1 MITNSKSDLDFAYKG
16 FQYPVPPSWK
26 YAIRIQDQI
35 NWLLQAV
42 LLLDSQGASVE
53 EVSEQVA
60 EAEKLLKDYTD
71 NKNSITVAQMET
83 MYEELSEQ
91 ISHINA
97 GLYYTR
103 NPVRGF
109 RDPIYVALKM
119 MYDALRVDAL
129 TWDELDALG
138 KTWDE
143 LKEDGHTWLE
153 LDLFS
158 NIYYG
163 DGQPRAKWT
172 NPATID
178 DGVPGFAPEGVARLG
193 RTWAEIA
200 DFGFLTI
207 KD

>member
-35 NWLLQAV
+35 NWLLQAFLV
-42 LLLDSQGASVE
+42 LDAKGVSTDELASAIE
-53 EVSEQVA
+53 EA
-60 EAEKLLKDYTD
+60 EALLKRYTD
-71 NKNSITVAQMET
+71 QKNAVTVAQMEA
-83 MYEELSEQ
+83 MYGELSEQ
-91 ISHINA
+91 IAHINA

-119 MYDALRVDAL
+119 MYDALRVNAL

-158 NIYYG
+158 NTYYG
-163 DGQPRAKWT
+163 DGRPRAKWT

-178 DGVPGFAPEGVARLG
+178 DGAAGFAPEGVARLG

-207 KD
+207 KE